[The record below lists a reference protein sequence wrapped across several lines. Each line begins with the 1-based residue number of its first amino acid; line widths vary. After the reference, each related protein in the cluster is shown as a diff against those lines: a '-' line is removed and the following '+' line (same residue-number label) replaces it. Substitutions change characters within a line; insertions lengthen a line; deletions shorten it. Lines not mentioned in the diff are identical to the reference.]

1 MKCQKQYLKIRFN
14 LGAGQNY
21 RKWQIRS
28 PSDIQYIDPAH
39 AYISIYN
46 AKLHNNRRIAEGIYK
61 GKNKSTCA
69 WIAAES
75 ATIHEGPP
83 PIAPGH
89 IKMPLFYNP
98 KISPFWRDSYGQ
110 DIDNL
115 FFSLII
121 ICGKNIWSILDA
133 R

>member
-1 MKCQKQYLKIRFN
+1 MIKIRFN
-14 LGAGQNY
+14 LGAGKNY

-28 PSDIQYIDPAH
+28 PADVQYIDPAS
-39 AYISIYN
+39 AYMSIYN
-46 AKLHNNRRIAEGIYK
+46 ATLYNNRRIADGIYK

-75 ATIHEGPP
+75 AIIHEGPP
-83 PIAPGH
+83 PVEPHH

-110 DIDNL
+110 DIDSH

-121 ICGKNIWSILDA
+121 IRERQVTAILDA